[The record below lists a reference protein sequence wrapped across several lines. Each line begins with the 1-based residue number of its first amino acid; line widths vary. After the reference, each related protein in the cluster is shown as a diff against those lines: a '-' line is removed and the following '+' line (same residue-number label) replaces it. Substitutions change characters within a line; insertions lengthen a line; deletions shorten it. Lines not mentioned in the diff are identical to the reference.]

1 MPEKDLISK
10 QLLKRLL
17 VGFSNQLF
25 NLDITEAELL
35 NNEQPRIESRRAD
48 LVARVKDASGKSYI
62 LHVEIQND
70 NQKHMP
76 LRMLRYYSDIA
87 LAHVGEKVVQH
98 LLYIGKAP
106 LSMPNQIRDHNLL
119 YHYEILDMR
128 KQNSEHF
135 LNSGNP
141 DAIVL
146 AILCDIREQGP
157 NALVARIIKELRR
170 LHGDKLNKLRDSLKM
185 LEVLAG
191 NRNLQTVVKENVEMY
206 IDVEKLGIYQ
216 LVKEKSEA
224 KGVAKGEAKGEAK
237 GMKKGRAE
245 YQQEIVLQLLT
256 KLPPEQVSDLSGIS
270 LAKVRSIA
278 RKQKSS

>member
-1 MPEKDLISK
+1 
-10 QLLKRLL
+10 
-17 VGFSNQLF
+17 
-25 NLDITEAELL
+25 
-35 NNEQPRIESRRAD
+35 
-48 LVARVKDASGKSYI
+48 
-62 LHVEIQND
+62 
-70 NQKHMP
+70 MP

-135 LNSGNP
+135 LDSGNP

-146 AILCDIREQGP
+146 AILCEPSEQGP

-170 LHGDKLNKLRDSLKM
+170 LHGDKLNKLRNSLKM

-191 NRNLQTVVKENVEMY
+191 NRNLQNVVKENVEMY

-224 KGVAKGEAKGEAK
+224 KGVAKGEAKG
-237 GMKKGRAE
+237 MKKGRAE

-256 KLPPEQVSDLSGIS
+256 KLPSEQVADLSGIS

-278 RKQKSS
+278 RKKKSS

>member
-25 NLDITEAELL
+25 HLDITQAELID
-35 NNEQPRIESRRAD
+35 NEQPRIESRRAD
-48 LVARVKDASGKSYI
+48 LVARVKDANGKSYI
-62 LHVEIQND
+62 LHIEIQND
-70 NQKHMP
+70 NQKNMP

-146 AILCDIREQGP
+146 AILCNTQGQEP

-191 NRNLQTVVKENVEMY
+191 NRNLQNAVKENVEMY

-224 KGVAKGEAKGEAK
+224 KGVARGEAK

-245 YQQEIVLQLLT
+245 YQQEIILQLLT
-256 KLPPEQVSDLSGIS
+256 KLPPEQVADLSGIS

-278 RKQKSS
+278 RQKKSS

>member
-25 NLDITEAELL
+25 HLDITQAELID
-35 NNEQPRIESRRAD
+35 NEQPRIESRRAD
-48 LVARVKDASGKSYI
+48 LVARVKDANGKSYI
-62 LHVEIQND
+62 LHIEIQND
-70 NQKHMP
+70 NQKNMP

-146 AILCDIREQGP
+146 AILCNQQGQEP

-191 NRNLQTVVKENVEMY
+191 NRNLQNAVKENVEMY

-224 KGVAKGEAKGEAK
+224 KGVARGEAK

-245 YQQEIVLQLLT
+245 YEQEIILQLLT
-256 KLPPEQVSDLSGIS
+256 KLPPEQVADLSGIS

-278 RKQKSS
+278 RQKKSS

>member
-25 NLDITEAELL
+25 GLDITQAKLL
-35 NNEQPRIESRRAD
+35 NNEQPRIENRRAD
-48 LVARVKDASGKSYI
+48 LVPRVKDANGKSYI

-70 NQKHMP
+70 NQKNMP

-106 LSMPNQIRDHNLL
+106 LSMPNQISDHNLL
-119 YHYEILDMR
+119 YNYEILDMR
-128 KQNSEHF
+128 KQSSEHF
-135 LNSGNP
+135 LDSGNP

-146 AILCDIREQGP
+146 AILCDPSEQGP
-157 NALVARIIKELRR
+157 NALVARIIKELRL
-170 LHGDKLNKLRDSLKM
+170 LHGDKLNKLRNSLKM

-191 NRNLQTVVKENVEMY
+191 NRNLQNVVKENVEMY

-224 KGVAKGEAKGEAK
+224 KGEAK

-256 KLPPEQVSDLSGIS
+256 KLPSEQVADLSGIS

-278 RKQKSS
+278 RKKKSS

>member
-25 NLDITEAELL
+25 GLDITRAKLL

-48 LVARVKDASGKSYI
+48 LVARVKDANGKSYI

-70 NQKHMP
+70 NQKNMP

-135 LNSGNP
+135 LDSGNP

-146 AILCDIREQGP
+146 AILCEPSEQGP

-170 LHGDKLNKLRDSLKM
+170 LHGDKLNKLRNSLKM

-191 NRNLQTVVKENVEMY
+191 NRNLQNVVKENVEMY

-224 KGVAKGEAKGEAK
+224 KGVAKGEAKG
-237 GMKKGRAE
+237 MKKGRAE

-256 KLPPEQVSDLSGIS
+256 KLPSEQVADLSGIS

-278 RKQKSS
+278 RKKKSS

>member
-25 NLDITEAELL
+25 GLDITRAKLL
-35 NNEQPRIESRRAD
+35 NNEQPRIENRRAD
-48 LVARVKDASGKSYI
+48 LVARVKDANGKSYI

-70 NQKHMP
+70 NQKNMP

-135 LNSGNP
+135 LDSGNP

-146 AILCDIREQGP
+146 AILCEPSEQGP

-170 LHGDKLNKLRDSLKM
+170 LHGDKLNKLRNSLKM

-191 NRNLQTVVKENVEMY
+191 NRNLQNVVKENVEMY

-224 KGVAKGEAKGEAK
+224 KGVAKGEAKG
-237 GMKKGRAE
+237 MKKGRAE

-256 KLPPEQVSDLSGIS
+256 KLPSEQVADLSGIS

-278 RKQKSS
+278 RKKKSS

>member
-1 MPEKDLISK
+1 MPDKDLISK
-10 QLLKRLL
+10 QLLQRLL
-17 VGFSNQLF
+17 VGFGNRLF
-25 NLDITEAELL
+25 KLDITEAELL

-48 LVARVKDASGKSYI
+48 LIARVKDTDGKIYI
-62 LHVEIQND
+62 LHIEIQND
-70 NQKHMP
+70 NQKNMP

-119 YHYEILDMR
+119 YHYEILDMS

-135 LNSGNP
+135 LNSNNS

-146 AILCDIREQGP
+146 AILCNPQGQEP
-157 NALVARIIKELRR
+157 NALVARIIKDLRR
-170 LHGDKLNKLRDSLKM
+170 LHGDKLDKLRDSLKM

-191 NRNLQTVVKENVEMY
+191 NRNLQTVVKENVKMY

-216 LVKEKSEA
+216 LVKEI
-224 KGVAKGEAKGEAK
+224 GEERGEERGEQK
-237 GMKKGRAE
+237 
-245 YQQEIVLQLLT
+245 VLLQLLK
-256 KLPPEQVSDLSGIS
+256 KLSPEQVAEFSGVS
-270 LAKVRSIA
+270 LDKVRDIA
-278 RKQKSS
+278 AKGKYQ